1 MNSDLQGDIKIR
13 GYQDLLQPI
22 LKGKIAYS
30 NPNTTTTGY
39 QHMRAIYSMHHRVS
53 DVHQF
58 QNHAMQLSKTS
69 KVIED
74 VAKGKYYAGLSY
86 EQDARTW
93 KNKGYPVSIV
103 YPIEGT
109 MLNVDGIALVKNAHP
124 HPKRKK
130 LVQYLT
136 SRSVQQRLVAEFDAK
151 SIRKDVSEQS
161 DQSIENLKN
170 IPLIPKS
177 KLPDIP
183 HHKFLEMIQ

>member
-1 MNSDLQGDIKIR
+1 
-13 GYQDLLQPI
+13 
-22 LKGKIAYS
+22 
-30 NPNTTTTGY
+30 
-39 QHMRAIYSMHHRVS
+39 
-53 DVHQF
+53 
-58 QNHAMQLSKTS
+58 
-69 KVIED
+69 
-74 VAKGKYYAGLSY
+74 
-86 EQDARTW
+86 
-93 KNKGYPVSIV
+93 
-103 YPIEGT
+103 

-183 HHKFLEMIQ
+183 HHKFFGDDSMTAYKPYRHQLRRSLFASTIFPVFLVIIIGLVASMPSIFGLSIVRFINMLMKVSYLYITLKSRFRHLLHSIIIRFKSSI